1 VTVTLASDS
10 DIFQVTGTGTIDTS
24 ASNYALKV
32 KDNYTGVI
40 LNARASTV
48 DLCYSSGSVV
58 INIPASSSLT
68 SSIINAYIRTFIP
81 VFGAAFGTL
90 NLYSLDTT
98 SISTI
103 LLLPSITATNLTI
116 NKGFW
121 GMTDTITA
129 SNLTLQGDNNT
140 LRCVIVTNSTSV
152 ARSLIANTSASA
164 RNTTFRHV
172 AASGNGWASPTNW
185 IDVGGYFYCTG
196 FPAFTPSKT
205 LYWVATSGGNVN
217 SPSSWSLTSGGVA
230 GTDIPLPQD
239 SVVFDANSITSNGR
253 TITTQVSVALGNI
266 NSSALLYTPTLS
278 IDSSL
283 VVTGANNDFSG
294 FGNISSNYI
303 NIFSDVDAA
312 IKFNNSS
319 TITSN
324 LHIYLGKPNETQR
337 TLSFLSN
344 LNLSSAFFQFAGN
357 ISAGNYNLKC
367 VSFSSSPSYTIG
379 RSYTTTGGILEVTG
393 SGAALT
399 ILGGVNYVFQSDLNI
414 IFSST
419 SSNRVDIDWID
430 LNFNTPVLPHITVNC
445 VGELYLKEN
454 TTNNFYIKLNKLTI
468 KAGRKFSWYGYV
480 SIINSLNLYLGEVIN
495 ESIQGN
501 NATFRA
507 INGRPILR
515 QYTTNLNKSKP
526 LDFGYCNMT
535 NIAADYKNGVY
546 SIGTLTN
553 CTGVVPKLAKL
564 KGKVFNALP
573 RKNIN
578 NINGEDFNNL
588 M

>member
-1 VTVTLASDS
+1 M
-10 DIFQVTGTGTIDTS
+10 TGI
-24 ASNYALKV
+24 
-32 KDNYTGVI
+32 
-40 LNARASTV
+40 
-48 DLCYSSGSVV
+48 
-58 INIPASSSLT
+58 
-68 SSIINAYIRTFIP
+68 
-81 VFGAAFGTL
+81 
-90 NLYSLDTT
+90 
-98 SISTI
+98 
-103 LLLPSITATNLTI
+103 
-116 NKGFW
+116 
-121 GMTDTITA
+121 ITA
-129 SNLTLQGDNNT
+129 SNLTLQGDNST
-140 LRCVIVTNSTSV
+140 LRCVILAGSM
-152 ARSLIANTSASA
+152 SLIANTSASA
-164 RNTTFRHV
+164 RNTIFRQV
-172 AASGNGWASPTNW
+172 AASGNGWASPTTW
-185 IDVGGYFYCTG
+185 TDVGGYFYCTG

-217 SPSSWSLTSGGVA
+217 STSSWSLTSGGVA

-253 TITTQVSVALGNI
+253 TITTQITVVLGNI

-278 IDSSL
+278 IDSSF
-283 VVTGANNDFSG
+283 VITGALNDFSG
-294 FGNISSNYI
+294 FGNISNNY
-303 NIFSDVDAA
+303 FSLMDSIDSA

-324 LHIYLGKPNETQR
+324 LYITLGKPNETQR

-344 LNLSSAFFQFAGN
+344 INLSSAFAQNVGN

-379 RSYTTTGGILEVTG
+379 RSYTTTGGVLEITG
-393 SGAALT
+393 SGAAMT
-399 ILGGVNYVFQSDLNI
+399 ITGGVDYVFQSDLNI